1 VCVCVCMCVC
11 VCAFVCAS
19 RVVSGELLMFVKLV
33 SASSHVEGPVSSPQF
48 NCIQGQRVSDLLL
61 GECFWVSLC
70 VVFCCK

>member
-1 VCVCVCMCVC
+1 VRLCVCVCVCVL
-11 VCAFVCAS
+11 VRNAS